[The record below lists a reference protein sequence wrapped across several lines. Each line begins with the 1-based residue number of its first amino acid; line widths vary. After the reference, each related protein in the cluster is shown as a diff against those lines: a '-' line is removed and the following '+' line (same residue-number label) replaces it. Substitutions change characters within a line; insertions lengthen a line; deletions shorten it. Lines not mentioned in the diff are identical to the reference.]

1 MASSVL
7 ALFWR
12 RKILTHQVP
21 LHHTDDW
28 PNWKLAKETAFIIA
42 PVLNG
47 NSQVRNY
54 SAAVENSAEMGVVN
68 NKLAAAAAVARQFSQ
83 CYVQQKDNVVD
94 ALGN

>member
-1 MASSVL
+1 M
-7 ALFWR
+7 
-12 RKILTHQVP
+12 
-21 LHHTDDW
+21 
-28 PNWKLAKETAFIIA
+28 
-42 PVLNG
+42 
-47 NSQVRNY
+47 RNY